1 MINNT
6 RWNEDIMVIIKLNTI
21 KELDDEEL
29 LLQFFTI
36 LANKMMV
43 KTIKIIKNAKIKRRI
58 PLVSS
63 YSRKLKT
70 LNLYTSW

>member
-36 LANKMMV
+36 LTNNMMV

-58 PLVSS
+58 PLVSP

-70 LNLYTSW
+70 LNLYTSL